1 MLKVGL
7 VGFGRAG
14 KSVASVLLNS
24 DSTRLEWVVRRGVGG
39 ASQCAAEY
47 LESNSADPSRLIGLD
62 SIEFEQIFEE
72 QPVDVIVDFSCADA
86 LDIYADVARQYS
98 VDIVSAISDYPQAR
112 IQQLQEIA
120 EHCRVIWSP
129 NMTVGINFLMIAA
142 KILQEIAPQ
151 ADIEI
156 VEEHF
161 AAKTE
166 TSGTAKAIAECLGKV
181 DEDIK
186 SVRAGGI
193 VGRHEVIFGF
203 PYQTVRLLH
212 DSISR
217 EAFGNGALFAIE
229 HLASLDNGLYNMQD
243 LMEPYIYE
251 HFLRSKSRLTH

>member
-1 MLKVGL
+1 LRVGL

-24 DSTRLEWVVRRGVGG
+24 DVTCLEWVVRRS
-39 ASQCAAEY
+39 ASREPQRVAEY
-47 LESNSADPSRLIGLD
+47 LESHSDDPCKLIGLD
-62 SIEFEQIFEE
+62 NVEFERLFEA
-72 QPVDVIVDFSCADA
+72 QPVDVIVDFSSANA
-86 LDIYADVARQYS
+86 LDIYADVARKYS
-98 VDIVSAISDYPQAR
+98 VDIVSAISEYSPER
-112 IQQLQEIA
+112 IRQLQDIA
-120 EHCRVIWSP
+120 EHCRVVWSP
-129 NMTVGINFLMIAA
+129 NITVGINFLMIAA

-161 AAKTE
+161 AAKPE

-203 PYQTVRLLH
+203 PFQTVRLMH

-229 HLASLDNGLYNMQD
+229 HLASLEKGLYNMQD
-243 LMEPYIYE
+243 LMEPYIHE
-251 HFLRSKSRLTH
+251 HFLRSKSGLTH

>member
-1 MLKVGL
+1 MRVGL
-7 VGFGRAG
+7 IGFGRAG
-14 KSVASVLLNS
+14 KSVASALLDS
-24 DSTRLEWVVRRGVGG
+24 DNACLEWVVRRSAGNESRRV
-39 ASQCAAEY
+39 AEY
-47 LESNSADPSRLIGLD
+47 FESSSSDPSRLIGLD
-62 SIEFEQIFEE
+62 NSEFEKIFEE

-86 LDIYADVARQYS
+86 LDIYADVARKYS
-98 VDIVSAISDYPQAR
+98 VDIVSAISDYPPAR

-120 EHCRVIWSP
+120 EHCRVVWSP
-129 NMTVGINFLMIAA
+129 NITVGINFLMIAA
-142 KILQEIAPQ
+142 KILQKIAPQ

-161 AAKTE
+161 AAKPE

-181 DEDIK
+181 DDDIK

-203 PYQTVRLLH
+203 PFQTVRLMH

-229 HLASLDNGLYNMQD
+229 HLTSLEKGLYNMQD
-243 LMEPYIYE
+243 LMEPYIHE
-251 HFLRSKSRLTH
+251 HFLRSKSGLMH